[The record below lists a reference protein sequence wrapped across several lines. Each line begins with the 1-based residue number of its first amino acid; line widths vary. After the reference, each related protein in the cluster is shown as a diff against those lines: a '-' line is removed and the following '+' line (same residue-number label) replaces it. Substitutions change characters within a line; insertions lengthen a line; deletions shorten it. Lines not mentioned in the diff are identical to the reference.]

1 VCFLND
7 ETHTKM
13 EKQIKKFFLRVASKS
28 QGEVLIWQF
37 YSRFQALPVKAR
49 TRIVFAAGRDVLMA
63 GDVRYRVVPVQG
75 LAQPTQLLVLGVLEH
90 IAFQAFEFDADR
102 VVIALGA
109 SSVLGLAGMPGP
121 VVGADKLPQ
130 AAVATDIKM

>member
-1 VCFLND
+1 MDGQLDGQV
-7 ETHTKM
+7 K
-13 EKQIKKFFLRVASKS
+13 AP
-28 QGEVLIWQF
+28 
-37 YSRFQALPVKAR
+37 PVKAS
-49 TRIVFAAGRDVLMA
+49 TRIVLAARRDVLMA

-75 LAQPTQLLVLGVLEH
+75 LAQPTQLLVLGVLEQ